1 MRKAR
6 IEGKTKETE
15 IELEIN
21 LDGTGK
27 YEIDSKIGFL
37 DHMLEL
43 FSKQSLIDL
52 NLKAKGDL
60 EVDEHH
66 LTEDIGICLGLA
78 LKKALGEKKGIKR
91 YGNALIPMDESL
103 VLCAVDFSNRGYPVI
118 NAEFEREMVGDL
130 PTELIQDFFEA
141 IAFNAGINLYIKIL
155 EGRNTHHKIEAMFK
169 AFGRAV
175 RMAVEMDKR
184 VKGMP
189 STKGML

>member
-1 MRKAR
+1 MRKAK
-6 IEGKTKETE
+6 IERKTNETK
-15 IELEIN
+15 IELEID

-27 YEIDSKIGFL
+27 YEVDSKIGFL
-37 DHMLEL
+37 NHLLEL

-66 LTEDIGICLGLA
+66 IVEDIGICLGIA
-78 LKKALGEKKGIKR
+78 LKKALEEKKGIKR
-91 YGNALIPMDESL
+91 YGNALIPMNESIA
-103 VLCAVDFSNRGYPVI
+103 LCAVDFSDRGFPVI
-118 NAEFEREMVGDL
+118 KAEFEREIIGDL

-141 IAFNAGINLYIKIL
+141 VAFNAGINLYIKVL

-175 RMAVEMDKR
+175 RMAVETDER
-184 VKGMP
+184 IKGVP
-189 STKGML
+189 STKGVL